1 MYAQI
6 IALVAL
12 VILSAFFSGSETAL
26 MSMSSLKVRHLVRQ
40 KKRGAQTLFKL
51 TQKPHRLLVTLLIGN
66 NIVNI
71 AASALATVVATELL
85 GSRGIGIAIG
95 VVTLIVLVFGELT
108 PKSLALRHAEK
119 IALLVAPIMRALS
132 YALYPLVVTF
142 EALAKLIMRLFGKG
156 SGKSLTVEELKTI
169 VAVGREEGIIDRK
182 LAKMMK
188 NILEFRDTNAREI
201 MTPIHSVKTLKAGA
215 RLKDVIGYV
224 NRTPY
229 SRYPIISES
238 KSRRVASKIIGIL
251 DVDDILR
258 AVSAKKYRAKIDTI
272 AQPVKFIDGD
282 TSIDDLFVAFEK
294 KNLQLVIIVDEN
306 DKAIGIVT
314 LEDILEEIV
323 GEIFDKSEHKM
334 RVEITKGELSLDA
347 GTSIK
352 ALNKALDLNLQ
363 SKYFDTIAGL
373 LEHKLAR
380 KPRRG
385 DVVRVGKK
393 IRLKVTSADKQGANR
408 VKIIR
413 R

>member
-1 MYAQI
+1 MYIQI
-6 IALVAL
+6 IALAAL

-95 VVTLIVLVFGELT
+95 VVTLIILVFGELT

-132 YALYPLVVTF
+132 YALYPLVVAF

-169 VAVGREEGIIDRK
+169 VAVGREEGVIDRK

-188 NILEFRDTNAREI
+188 NILEFRDINAREI
-201 MTPIHSVKTLKAGA
+201 MTPMRSVKTLKAGVN
-215 RLKDVIGYV
+215 LKSVIGYV

-229 SRYPIISES
+229 SRYPILSG
-238 KSRRVASKIIGIL
+238 SKIIGIL

-258 AVSAKKYRAKIDTI
+258 AVSAKKYKAKIDTI
-272 AQPVKFIDGD
+272 AQPVNFISGD
-282 TSIDDLFVAFEK
+282 ASIDDLFVAFEK
-294 KNLQLVIIVDEN
+294 KNLQLVIIIDEN
-306 DKAIGIVT
+306 SKAIGIVT

-334 RVEITKGELSLDA
+334 HVEITKGEVSLDA
-347 GTSIK
+347 STSIK
-352 ALNKALDLNLQ
+352 ALNRALDLNLR

-380 KPRRG
+380 KPKRG
-385 DVVRVGKK
+385 DVVHVGKK
-393 IRLKVTSADKQGANR
+393 IRLKVTSADRRGANR
-408 VKIIR
+408 VRIIR